1 MKAMILAAG
10 LGTRLRPLTLERP
23 KPLMP
28 VGNVPL
34 IDRTIGYLKR
44 FGVDRIAVNAHH
56 LSDQVSAHLDGGRPF
71 DIAVRVYEEPEI
83 LGTGGG
89 LKNTE
94 DFWDDEPFI
103 LINGDIL
110 TDMDLGPAI
119 RAHRQGGHMATLLVH
134 DCPPFNQILMSP
146 EGELLEIASTRGP
159 GRVAFT
165 GIHVLDP
172 GLLDHIPAQGFS
184 NIVDVYRELIR
195 RGMPVRGHLV
205 EEGYWHDIGTV
216 ESYLLANRHCLGTRT
231 VLKGEGCRVHES
243 ARFQEWAVLGPEA
256 EVGARARIGRSVLWN
271 HARAAPGAIL
281 FDCVVTSQGKVV
293 SARDVRAGTR

>member
-56 LSDQVSAHLDGGRPF
+56 LSGQIHAYFDEERRDGV
-71 DIAVRVYEEPEI
+71 IVKIYEEPEI

-103 LINGDIL
+103 LINGDVF
-110 TDMDLGPAI
+110 TNMDLKPALE
-119 RAHRQGGHMATLLVH
+119 AHRLGQHLATLVVH
-134 DCPPFNQILMSP
+134 HCPPYNQLLLGPENRILD
-146 EGELLEIASTRGP
+146 IAPARSA

-172 GLLDHIPAQGFS
+172 RVLEEIPGRGFS
-184 NIVDVYRELIR
+184 NIVDVYRDLIR
-195 RGMPVRGHLV
+195 RGAAIHGYVT
-205 EEGYWHDIGTV
+205 EGGTWRDIGTV
-216 ESYLLANRHCLGTRT
+216 ESYLLANKDCAGKERFLMGQ
-231 VLKGEGCRVHES
+231 GCRVHES
-243 ARFQEWAVLGPEA
+243 ARLEEWAVLGA
-256 EVGARARIGRSVLWN
+256 GVEVGPRARVVRSVLWAG
-271 HARAAPGAIL
+271 ARVSAGARRS
-281 FDCVVTSQGKVV
+281 DCVITSHGAV
-293 SARDVRAGTR
+293 SCASGS